1 MRLIVALMSLIC
13 LVPAASLAGDD
24 NPYKKA
30 KIGDWIE
37 YRLTGTMQGTT
48 KMTVVAKDDK
58 EVSLEVTG
66 TYSFMGM
73 ETAVPKQIQ
82 KIDLTKGYDAISAAN
97 LKSNNT
103 KIDKVGEGTE
113 KLKVGGKEFETK
125 WKRLKS
131 TTDVQGTTVV
141 NEFKMWFSKD
151 APLGGLVR
159 MDTTASGVNTKLELV
174 GSGSK

>member
-1 MRLIVALMSLIC
+1 MRCKLPVALVIC
-13 LVPAASLAGDD
+13 LVPSALLAGDD

-37 YRLTGTMQGTT
+37 YKLTGTIQGTT

-58 EVSLEVTG
+58 EVALEVTG
-66 TYSFMGM
+66 TYSFMGK
-73 ETAVPKQIQ
+73 ESAVPKQIQ
-82 KIDLTKGYDAISAAN
+82 KIDLTKDYDAISAAN

-113 KLKVGGKEFETK
+113 KLKVGGKEFATK
-125 WKRLKS
+125 WTKLKS
-131 TTDVQGTTVV
+131 TTEVQGVTVV

-151 APLGGLVR
+151 VPLGGLVR
-159 MDTTASGVNTKLELV
+159 MDTGASGVNTKLELV

>member
-37 YRLTGTMQGTT
+37 YRLTGTIQGTT

-73 ETAVPKQIQ
+73 ETVPERPRFWWPFDPGA
-82 KIDLTKGYDAISAAN
+82 DLGS
-97 LKSNNT
+97 
-103 KIDKVGEGTE
+103 
-113 KLKVGGKEFETK
+113 
-125 WKRLKS
+125 
-131 TTDVQGTTVV
+131 VV
-141 NEFKMWFSKD
+141 CVVWHK
-151 APLGGLVR
+151 PLHHFALALGA
-159 MDTTASGVNTKLELV
+159 D
-174 GSGSK
+174 